1 MHFSW
6 FLYYCTVF
14 LGLSEVS
21 YVNEIVEHEAF
32 EGVQKRFMSEI
43 SENTKIRIRE
53 LLPGL
58 KVESR
63 KWIFFFFELISV
75 QAVSYLGRVCASV
88 LASSDQGDSILSNF
102 VNILHV
108 LCVTNN
114 MHIPFSK

>member
-6 FLYYCTVF
+6 FLYYCAVF

-58 KVESR
+58 KAGSG
-63 KWIFFFFELISV
+63 FFFFL
-75 QAVSYLGRVCASV
+75 
-88 LASSDQGDSILSNF
+88 N
-102 VNILHV
+102 
-108 LCVTNN
+108 
-114 MHIPFSK
+114 